1 MAAKRL
7 NRNQLVRLR
16 PPAAILATLDES
28 GCCDGLPFM
37 PEMFQYFGGTHRVGA
52 RAERACDTRCG
63 PGTQRIPE
71 AVTLDDLRCSGTGHA
86 GCQARCR
93 LYWKEAW
100 LESADDRREPE
111 PAELDVAYP
120 ALKQL
125 AQHAAVRSGEGSER
139 VFRCQMTELLRASK
153 RVTPREAP
161 AAFARELTS
170 KNVGVGRWL
179 SVLLRTII
187 EGTLSMLRLRHGLFM
202 PFRPGAEAKVP
213 TGVTIEVGD
222 LVRVRSRQE
231 IAETLDA
238 KGKLKGLWFDRE
250 MVPFCGREFRV
261 ERKVMRFID
270 EASGRMVELAS
281 DCYMLENVVCSG
293 DLSHGRRFC
302 SRAIYPWWR
311 TAWLEPVET
320 NGRAGTNRDR
330 AA

>member
-1 MAAKRL
+1 MAERL
-7 NRNQLVRLR
+7 KPRQLVRLR
-16 PPAAILATLDES
+16 PPAAILATLDEH
-28 GCCDGLPFM
+28 GCLDGLPFM
-37 PEMFQYFGGTHRVGA
+37 PEMLDYFDGTHRVGVL
-52 RAERACDTRCG
+52 AERACDTLCG

-100 LESADDRREPE
+100 LEPADGSRDPE
-111 PAELDVAYP
+111 PAELDSAYP
-120 ALKQL
+120 ELKQL
-125 AQHAAVRSGEGSER
+125 AQLGAVRSGEGHER
-139 VFRCQMTELLRASK
+139 LFRCQMTELLRASK

-161 AAFARELTS
+161 VAFVREVTS
-170 KNVGVGRWL
+170 RNVGLGRWL
-179 SVLLRTII
+179 RVLVRTIV
-187 EGTLSMLRLRHGLFM
+187 EGTLSLLRLRPGLFM
-202 PFRPGAEAKVP
+202 PFRPGTEAKIP

-222 LVRVRSRQE
+222 LVRVRSKDE

-261 ERKVMRFID
+261 ERKVTKFID
-270 EASGRMVELAS
+270 EASGRMVELGS
-281 DCYMLENVVCSG
+281 DCYMLEHVVCSG

-320 NGRAGTNRDR
+320 GERAAANGAGTD
-330 AA
+330 